1 MDAAARRAAQW
12 GWLLLFAANL
22 PLPLAFALEVT
33 WEGGAIG
40 MCAALVL
47 LWWCG
52 HVLAPGV
59 PKLCGTL
66 AVGGT
71 LTALAQFVVLGHVVA
86 GFVALFVVEA
96 LSPGE
101 AGPWSE
107 AQGFFITVLTAGV
120 LFLAALAMGN
130 AVLWF
135 DSPPREPDPTH
146 ETG

>member
-1 MDAAARRAAQW
+1 MDAATRRAAQW

-22 PLPLAFALEVT
+22 PLPLAFALDVT
-33 WEGGAIG
+33 REGGAFG
-40 MCAALVL
+40 MCAALAL

-52 HVLAPGV
+52 HVLAPRV

-71 LTALAQFVVLGHVVA
+71 LTALGQFVVLGHVVA
-86 GFVALFVVEA
+86 GFVALFVVES

-101 AGPWSE
+101 SGTLSE
-107 AQGFFITVLTAGV
+107 VQGFFITVLTAGAV
-120 LFLAALAMGN
+120 LLGALSLGS

-135 DSPPREPDPTH
+135 DPPAREKSEGASP
-146 ETG
+146 